1 MYGNVG
7 IFLVDRCTVL
17 SFCRRLGRKRI
28 LERAMDHSHRK
39 KGLEDSFRGQLTA
52 HVSNHAKFLE
62 AVSNLGSMGYWGS
75 PSFHPEGSSPQDSW
89 HEQRMTVSK
98 EHQRKRRS
106 QNVPCFPPFLKSFV
120 EPSRKLL
127 ESNASQAF
135 PLHTLPSSSLA
146 PVMALQAAFEVK

>member
-17 SFCRRLGRKRI
+17 SFCRRLGRKRV

-39 KGLEDSFRGQLTA
+39 KRVGRQLERPADCTCVQSCKIA
-52 HVSNHAKFLE
+52 
-62 AVSNLGSMGYWGS
+62 GSSQQPCMGYWAS

-106 QNVPCFPPFLKSFV
+106 QNVPCFPPFLTSFV

-127 ESNASQAF
+127 ESNASLAF